1 MSLWQFQAA
10 VNGYL
15 EAHASGD
22 DKGLAADE
30 AQAIGDWI
38 DGDRR

>member
-22 DKGLAADE
+22 DKGLARDE
-30 AQAIGDWI
+30 IDALGDWI
-38 DGDRR
+38 EGKGK

>member
-15 EAHASGD
+15 EAHASAD
-22 DKGLAADE
+22 DKGLSREE
-30 AQAIGDWI
+30 AEALGDWI
-38 DGDRR
+38 EGKA